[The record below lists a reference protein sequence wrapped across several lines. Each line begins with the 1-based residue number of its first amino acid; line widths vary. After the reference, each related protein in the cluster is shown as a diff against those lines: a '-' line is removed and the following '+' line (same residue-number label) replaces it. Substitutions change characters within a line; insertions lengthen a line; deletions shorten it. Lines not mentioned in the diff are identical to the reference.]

1 MSKWED
7 SFKKKAF
14 SGGENNCY
22 CDGQY
27 GLFLSNRQLSGVVA
41 GLLFLFFVIFIAGY
55 FLGKRCVAA
64 QFTQAVSLDASID
77 RAKAKEVFET
87 VGINEAL
94 AVDGDIVT
102 LVALEDAPTVLQE
115 VDIGQEIQ
123 PEDIKEH
130 DTKQYYAQ
138 LIGFGTEKAA
148 QQFVQKVALKNIETT
163 IKKHTS
169 KTAKG
174 RVSYWYQ
181 VVTAPYNNKDELSQ
195 VVAQLSKEER
205 LKDVSV
211 RVY

>member
-41 GLLFLFFVIFIAGY
+41 GLLFLFFVIFITGY

-64 QFTQAVSLDASID
+64 QFTQEASLDASID
-77 RAKAKEVFET
+77 RAKAKEVFEV

-94 AVDGDIVT
+94 AVDGDVVT
-102 LVALEDAPTVLQE
+102 LVALEDASTVVQPVVEQE
-115 VDIGQEIQ
+115 VQ
-123 PEDIKEH
+123 PEDIKQQ

-148 QQFVQKVALKNIETT
+148 QQFVQRVALKNIETT

-195 VVAQLSKEER
+195 VVAQLSREER